1 MPWSVSYTCVHHS
14 CYLVR
19 SFDHLS
25 SPSVSESPSTKA
37 SNKLNP
43 QPLYIAFYRP
53 TNLQSGKQ
61 NTHRWERKSY
71 ETRNRR
77 KIYRKLYV
85 YIYIYIYMY
94 ICIYVRIYIPEPYT
108 RISLRCSFHR
118 DLKKKKKNVRVE
130 ARAKKLSSSEK
141 QNKKKRFRRMV
152 ALLYPFFFSFCL
164 KFLILLPPF
173 LFF

>member
-85 YIYIYIYMY
+85 YIYIYIYIY
-94 ICIYVRIYIPEPYT
+94 IYVYMYVYIYQNHIPEFLYVALFIAIWK
-108 RISLRCSFHR
+108 R
-118 DLKKKKKNVRVE
+118 KKKMFAWKLGRKSFLRQKNKTKKSVSDE
-130 ARAKKLSSSEK
+130 WL
-141 QNKKKRFRRMV
+141 RF
-152 ALLYPFFFSFCL
+152 FIHSF
-164 KFLILLPPF
+164 F
-173 LFF
+173 LFV